1 RQLLTEQFDSIPGL
15 LQPGGTGLYDTTLAA
30 VRASRDAYDPKSVS
44 SVVLITDGENED
56 DTGIQLDA
64 LLDTLRGEADPTRP
78 VKVIAIA
85 LGPDADL
92 GALQQIADAT
102 GGAAYQALDPEDL
115 QGVLFD
121 AIRRR
126 G

>member
-1 RQLLTEQFDSIPGL
+1 
-15 LQPGGTGLYDTTLAA
+15 
-30 VRASRDAYDPKSVS
+30 VS